1 MITIYHN
8 NKCSKSRTALG
19 VLENSGKEFEV
30 VNYLQDTPSVEELT
44 AIVKK
49 LGITAK
55 DLVRK
60 TESVYTEKYKGKDLS
75 EEEWISAMVENPILI
90 ERPIVVSGDKA
101 VIGRPTENIYT
112 VLSDQD

>member
-60 TESVYTEKYKGKDLS
+60 TESVYIEKYKGKDLS